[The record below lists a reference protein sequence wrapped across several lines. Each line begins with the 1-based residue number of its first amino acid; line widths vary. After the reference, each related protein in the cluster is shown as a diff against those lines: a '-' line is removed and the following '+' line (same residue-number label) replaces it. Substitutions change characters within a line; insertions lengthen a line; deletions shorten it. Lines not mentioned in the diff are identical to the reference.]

1 MLSVLVT
8 VREIDVDEKH
18 PEDSRE
24 STSPSRPKLK
34 EPFLRNS
41 HAGECDAILTL
52 RQVSRRFC
60 SGSPAPWRIGFAYAH
75 AYPYACGTLGFPTAT
90 TGLGPLRQ

>member
-18 PEDSRE
+18 REDSRE

-34 EPFLRNS
+34 EPFRRNS
-41 HAGECDAILTL
+41 HAGEYDVILTL
-52 RQVSRRFC
+52 NQASHRFC
-60 SGSPAPWRIGFAYAH
+60 SGSSAPWQIGFAYAH
-75 AYPYACGTLGFPTAT
+75 AYSYTCGTLRLPMT
-90 TGLGPLRQ
+90 TSGLGSLRQ